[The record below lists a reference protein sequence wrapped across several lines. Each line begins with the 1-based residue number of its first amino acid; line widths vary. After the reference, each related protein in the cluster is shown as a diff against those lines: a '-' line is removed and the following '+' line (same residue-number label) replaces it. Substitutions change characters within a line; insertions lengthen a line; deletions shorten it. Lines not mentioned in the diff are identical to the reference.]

1 MAKQMTFVAAMRDY
15 FGLKPG
21 QTPADFLREMKEL
34 GEEDKTSFKTELS
47 NVGYEIVASKVAA

>member
-21 QTPADFLREMKEL
+21 QAPASFLQEMKALTDNDKAWFRAEL
-34 GEEDKTSFKTELS
+34 PK
-47 NVGYEIVASKVAA
+47 VGYEIVASPIAA